1 MPRKARGG
9 SSLGRVSKATG
20 AYAKRKQREEDD
32 FRELENDTEIKLS
45 FILTYDQVT

>member
-9 SSLGRVSKATG
+9 SGLGRVSKATG

-32 FRELENDTEIKLS
+32 HRELENDTEIKLS
-45 FILTYDQVT
+45 FILTYDRVT

>member
-9 SSLGRVSKATG
+9 SGLGRVSKATG

-32 FRELENDTEIKLS
+32 YRDLKDDTEIKLS
-45 FILTYDQVT
+45 FILTYDQII